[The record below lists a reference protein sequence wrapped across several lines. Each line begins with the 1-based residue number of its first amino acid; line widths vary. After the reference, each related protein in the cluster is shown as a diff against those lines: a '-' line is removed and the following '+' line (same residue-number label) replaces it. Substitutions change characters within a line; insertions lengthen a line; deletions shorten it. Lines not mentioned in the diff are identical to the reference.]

1 MSGSKELASEACR
14 ILHGARGLPPAE
26 AVAVL
31 RPFMEFMRQKNHA
44 GDRLA
49 EVSSIAVSELVRSLE
64 ANHEASDDLWQ
75 DAIDATL
82 SFANEAGYIH
92 R

>member
-1 MSGSKELASEACR
+1 MSGNPQLASDAFR
-14 ILHGARGLPPAE
+14 ILHGARSLPPAE
-26 AVAVL
+26 AVAAL
-31 RPFMEFMRQKNHA
+31 RPFMESMRQENHR

-49 EVSSIAVSELVRSLE
+49 EASSAAVDELVRSLE
-64 ANHEASDDLWQ
+64 ANDEATDDLWQ

-82 SFANEAGYIH
+82 SFANEAGYVH